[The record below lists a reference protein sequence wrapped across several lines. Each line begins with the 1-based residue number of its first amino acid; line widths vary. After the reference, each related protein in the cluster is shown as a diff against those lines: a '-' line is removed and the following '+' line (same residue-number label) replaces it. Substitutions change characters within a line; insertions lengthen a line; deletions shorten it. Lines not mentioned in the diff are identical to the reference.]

1 MKSAFLSL
9 LLIVSATAASA
20 ADLAKYQ
27 KGEIYI
33 GKKDAPLEIIEYA
46 SMSCSHCADFS
57 NDVFPQVYEEYIKTG
72 KARFLMRHFI
82 LNEPAMNGAKL
93 VECAPKGKRYKFIK
107 VLFKLQEKW
116 AYTTDSKK
124 GLKTIANMGGLS
136 DEAFEKCMADEAL
149 EKKIL
154 DQRMTSEKELKIE
167 GTPTFF
173 VNGEKVGTIAK
184 FDQFKEILDK
194 KLEEAAEEPK
204 AAAPKEKAAETKP
217 AAKKE

>member
-20 ADLAKYQ
+20 ADLTKYQ
-27 KGEIYI
+27 KGEIYL

-57 NDVFPQVYEEYIKTG
+57 NEVFPKLYEEYIKTG
-72 KARFLMRHFI
+72 KARYLLRHFI

-116 AYTTDSKK
+116 AYTTDSKT
-124 GLKTIANMGGLS
+124 GLKNIANMGGLS
-136 DEAFEKCMADEAL
+136 DEAFEKCMGDEAL

-154 DQRMTSEKELKIE
+154 DQRMASEKELKIE
-167 GTPTFF
+167 GTPSFF

-184 FDQFKEILDK
+184 FDAFKEILDK
-194 KLEEAAEEPK
+194 KLAEVEQE
-204 AAAPKEKAAETKP
+204 PKEKAAKP